1 MSPTTS
7 ALVEIGVPAPDFTL
21 RDQWGAEVTLSSF
34 RGVSPVTLV
43 FFPLAFTGTCTGELC
58 ELRDNMALFGNEG
71 VQLLGISVDS
81 TATLR
86 EFAEREGFA
95 FPLLSDFWPHGAV
108 ARAYGAFVEDR
119 GFATRATVVVN
130 NSGLVHAAFAT
141 SPGEARD
148 LAAYRQAIATL

>member
-1 MSPTTS
+1 MP
-7 ALVEIGVPAPDFTL
+7 AIGSLAPDFTL
-21 RDQWGAEVTLSSF
+21 RDQWGAAVTLSSF
-34 RGVSPVTLV
+34 RGVSPVALV

-58 ELRDNMALFGNEG
+58 ELRDNIGLFADAG
-71 VQLLGISVDS
+71 VQLVGISVDS

-86 EFAEREGFA
+86 EFADREGFT

-108 ARAYGAFVEDR
+108 ARAYGAFVEER

-130 NSGLVHAAFAT
+130 NSGRVHAAFAT

-148 LAAYRQAIATL
+148 LAAYRKAIAEL

>member
-1 MSPTTS
+1 MSATTEPMP
-7 ALVEIGVPAPDFTL
+7 AIGSLAPDFTL
-21 RDQWGAEVTLSSF
+21 RDQWGAPVTLSSF
-34 RGVSPVTLV
+34 RGVSPVALV

-58 ELRDNMALFGNEG
+58 ELRDNIGLFADAG

-86 EFAEREGFA
+86 EFADREGFT

-108 ARAYGAFVEDR
+108 ARAYGAFVEER

-130 NSGLVHAAFAT
+130 NSGRVHAAFAT

-148 LAAYRQAIATL
+148 LAAYRKAIAEL